1 MNRKL
6 IITIKVILFTV
17 ILGLALLTVA
27 KIVENKSGYEKN
39 SQFFA
44 EADKNHL
51 DMLFFG
57 TSHVINGINPVQ
69 LYWETGFTSYNL
81 GGFGSPII
89 STYWQIM
96 MAL

>member
-6 IITIKVILFTV
+6 IITIKVMLFTI
-17 ILGLALLTVA
+17 ILGIVFVTVA

-51 DMLFFG
+51 DMLFL
-57 TSHVINGINPVQ
+57 SLIHI
-69 LYWETGFTSYNL
+69 
-81 GGFGSPII
+81 
-89 STYWQIM
+89 
-96 MAL
+96 

>member
-17 ILGLALLTVA
+17 ILGMALLTVA

-39 SQFFA
+39 SQFFT
-44 EADKNHL
+44 EANRNHL

-57 TSHVINGINPVQ
+57 TSHVINESIRYSYTRRPA
-69 LYWETGFTSYNL
+69 LLLITSEDL
-81 GGFGSPII
+81 EV
-89 STYWQIM
+89 
-96 MAL
+96 L